1 MPGRTPEERR
11 RAADERARQREARER
26 GELPPGEPEHEPEP
40 ADDGLATTEFEP
52 LPAPPRRAAVAERP
66 PVSRAARAQR
76 IGRPGRPSLPSRS
89 PRPRR
94 WFRRFMALLAMVFIG
109 AALWAINATFQPFR
123 GEDDQQGGVA
133 VQIPDGADAKKIG
146 QILEQRGVVDDAR
159 FFEINATL
167 TFRRGDLRS
176 GNYVL
181 RRHMT
186 NGAAIDALIQGPKVK
201 VVKTFDVSI
210 PEGRSIKEGA
220 PSIQKSGIEGNYLK
234 ATRAAR
240 ARAAARAIGLPKS
253 VKTLEGMLFP
263 ATYELKVGASAQALV
278 DKQIAAMGEN
288 LGKVDLTFAKRK
300 NLTRYDI
307 AIIASLIERETASDK
322 ERPLI
327 ASVIY
332 NRLKQGEPL
341 GIDATIRYAEDNW
354 TRPLRQSELDRDG
367 PYNTRIRTG
376 LPPTPIGSAGLA
388 SLKAAAL
395 PASTDSLFYVAKPGA
410 CHAFSST
417 SAQFERDVAA
427 YNKAREENGG
437 KAPPQKC

>member
-1 MPGRTPEERR
+1 MPGRTPDERR
-11 RAADERARQREARER
+11 RAAEERARRREARES
-26 GELPPGEPEHEPEP
+26 GELPPAEPDHEPEDP
-40 ADDGLATTEFEP
+40 ATAEFEP
-52 LPAPPRRAAVAERP
+52 LRSPPRRTAVAERP
-66 PVSRAARAQR
+66 PMSRAARAQR
-76 IGRPGRPSLPSRS
+76 VGRPGRPSLPARS

-94 WFRRFMALLAMVFIG
+94 WFRRFVALLALIFIG

-133 VQIPDGADAKKIG
+133 VQIPDGADAKAIG
-146 QILEQRGVVDDAR
+146 KLLEEKGVVDDAR

-167 TFRRGDLRS
+167 TFRRSDLRS

-186 NGAAIDALIQGPKVK
+186 NGAAIDALMQGPKVK
-201 VVKTFDVSI
+201 VVKTFEVSI

-220 PSIQKSGIEGNYLK
+220 PAIQKSGIDGNYLK
-234 ATRAAR
+234 ATRSKR
-240 ARAAARAIGLPKS
+240 SRTAARAIGLPTS
-253 VKTLEGMLFP
+253 RDTLEGMLFP
-263 ATYELKVGASAQALV
+263 ATYELKVGASAQELV
-278 DKQIAAMGEN
+278 DKQIQAMGEN
-288 LGKVDLTFAKRK
+288 FGKLDLGFAKRK

-354 TRPLRQSELDRDG
+354 TRPLRQSELERDG
-367 PYNTRIRTG
+367 PYNTRLRQG

-388 SLKAAAL
+388 SLKAAAH
-395 PASTDSLFYVAKPGA
+395 PASTDYLFYVAKPGA

-437 KAPPQKC
+437 KAPAQKC